1 MGTGSLPDDEVI
13 GFVSEILGKIDF
25 PHSFSICITNKLR
38 VPTCQQITSLLES
51 TEKLYNQ
58 W

>member
-25 PHSFSICITNKLR
+25 PHTVATVCM
-38 VPTCQQITSLLES
+38 
-51 TEKLYNQ
+51 Y
-58 W
+58 